1 MNIEYQ
7 CNLGD
12 YQEAM
17 LAHGNRSMERKIL
30 YAVGSCFIS
39 TFVVFLL
46 VINGIREGAALLG
59 VIVFWFCSALIIK
72 LACPLWIERDFGKHP
87 IFAQAQTVRIDE
99 NAIEYKSALAQ
110 SEAKWGA
117 YSKFHETPNLFM
129 LYLGARLF
137 HVIPKRAFH
146 GTQLDD
152 FRELL
157 REKVRP
163 Q

>member
-1 MNIEYQ
+1 VT
-7 CNLGD
+7 LGI
-12 YQEAM
+12 
-17 LAHGNRSMERKIL
+17 G
-30 YAVGSCFIS
+30 
-39 TFVVFLL
+39 
-46 VINGIREGAALLG
+46 EGAAFLG
-59 VIVFWFCSALIIK
+59 VIVFWFCSAFVIR
-72 LACPLWIERDFGKHP
+72 LACPLWIKRDFLKHP

-99 NAIEYKSALAQ
+99 NAIEYKSHVAY

-117 YSKFHETPNLFM
+117 YSKFRETPNLFV
-129 LYLGARLF
+129 LYSGARLF

>member
-12 YQEAM
+12 YQESV
-17 LAHGNRSMERKIL
+17 LPPGNRSMERKIF
-30 YAVGSCFIS
+30 YAVGGCFVS

-46 VINGIREGAALLG
+46 VMRGFREGAAFLG
-59 VIVFWFCSALIIK
+59 VILFWFCSALIVRV
-72 LACPLWIERDFGKHP
+72 ACPLWIKRDFRHHP
-87 IFAQAQTVRIDE
+87 NFAQPQMVRVDE
-99 NAIEYKSALAQ
+99 NAIEYKSNLGQ
-110 SEAKWGA
+110 SETKWAA
-117 YSKFHETPNLFM
+117 YTKFRETPNLFI
-129 LYLGARLF
+129 LYLGTRLF